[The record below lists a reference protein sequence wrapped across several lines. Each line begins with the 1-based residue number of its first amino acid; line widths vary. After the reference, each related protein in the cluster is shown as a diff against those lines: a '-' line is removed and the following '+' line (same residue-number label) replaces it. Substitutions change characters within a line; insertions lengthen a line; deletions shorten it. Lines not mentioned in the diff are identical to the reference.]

1 MPRICATFNDETIAT
16 IDELMDERPDD
27 YPTREKAV
35 TRLVAKALSESK
47 ELTRLAIEML
57 EYKTKVSD
65 LQKGLESKDKQLGEA
80 LHVQRTLATDIAES
94 LKRLTERQQKAKQ
107 RWPWDHGENQ
117 DAEQH

>member
-1 MPRICATFNDETIAT
+1 MPQICAIFNDETIAT

-47 ELTRLAIEML
+47 EFTRLAIEML
-57 EYKTKVSD
+57 EYKTKVTD
-65 LQKGLESKDKQLGEA
+65 LQKELESKDKQLGEA

-94 LKRLTERQQKAKQ
+94 LKRLTERQQETKQ
-107 RWPWDHGENQ
+107 RWPWNHGKSQEG
-117 DAEQH
+117 EQH